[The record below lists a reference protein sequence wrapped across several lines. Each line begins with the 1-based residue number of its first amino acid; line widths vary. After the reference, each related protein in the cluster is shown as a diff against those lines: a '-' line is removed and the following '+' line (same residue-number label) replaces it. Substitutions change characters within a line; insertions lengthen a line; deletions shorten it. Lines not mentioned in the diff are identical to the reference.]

1 MKCRHCGNTLKHK
14 FVELK
19 EQPASNHYLTLEE
32 IEAGKLPPQ
41 YPLEVYVCEDCW
53 LVQTKDCATADTFF
67 SSDYAYFSSTSTS
80 WLQHA
85 KDYSNTVIETL
96 NLDSSS
102 LVMEIASN
110 DGYLLQNFVE
120 KQIPC
125 FGVEPTQSTAEASIQ
140 KGIPVLQQ
148 FFNSDTAKA
157 LRTGELG
164 PANFLL
170 PKTKVDLIAAN
181 NVLAHVP
188 DINDF
193 VAGIAD
199 ILADDGTVTFEFPH
213 LLNLI
218 KHHQF
223 DTVYHEHFSYLSL
236 QSVKQILQSVG
247 LSVYKVEELSTHG
260 GSLRVW
266 ACQARTNKNIE
277 DSVCYIL
284 QRELDFGLSSLD
296 SYLSFQSK
304 VDTTLAKFKKYID
317 LEKSKGKK
325 IVGYGAAA
333 KANTLLNSAGITS
346 EEIDVIF
353 DSAKSKQ
360 NKYMPQSH
368 IPIVSPAQLHDFE
381 FDIVVIFPWNIKQ
394 EVHSVLKEQLATT
407 VTYITVI
414 PTLEEFYGED

>member
-1 MKCRHCGNTLKHK
+1 MKCRHCGSKLNHK
-14 FVELK
+14 FIELK
-19 EQPASNHYLTLEE
+19 EQPASNHYLTRNE
-32 IEAGKLPPQ
+32 IEAGTLPPQ
-41 YPLEVYVCEDCW
+41 YPLEVYVCEACW
-53 LVQTKDCATADTFF
+53 LVQTKDFATADTFF
-67 SSDYAYFSSTSTS
+67 SSDYAYFSSMSTS

-85 KDYSNTVIETL
+85 KDYSNLVIKAL
-96 NLDSSS
+96 NLDSTS

-110 DGYLLQNFVE
+110 DGYLLQNFVA

-125 FGVEPTQSTAEASIQ
+125 FGVEPTQSTAEAAIE

-148 FFNSDTAKA
+148 FFSLETAKA
-157 LRTGELG
+157 MKTGQLS

-170 PKTKVDLIAAN
+170 PKAKVDLIAAN

-193 VAGIAD
+193 VAGVAD

-236 QSVKQILQSVG
+236 YSVKKVLQSVG
-247 LSVYKVEELSTHG
+247 LRVYKVEELSTHG

-266 ACQARTNKNIE
+266 ACHGKTNKITD
-277 DSVCYIL
+277 DSVSYIL
-284 QRELDFGLSSLD
+284 QKELDFGLSSLD
-296 SYLSFQSK
+296 GYLSFQSK
-304 VDTTLAKFKKYID
+304 VDTTLSEFKKYID

-346 EEIDVIF
+346 QQIDVIF

-368 IPIVSPAQLHDFE
+368 IPIVSPERLQDFE
-381 FDIVVIFPWNIKQ
+381 FDIVVIFPWNIKR
-394 EVHSVLKEQLATT
+394 EIYSILKTQLATT
-407 VTYITVI
+407 VTYITAI
-414 PTLEEFYGED
+414 PTLEEFHGED